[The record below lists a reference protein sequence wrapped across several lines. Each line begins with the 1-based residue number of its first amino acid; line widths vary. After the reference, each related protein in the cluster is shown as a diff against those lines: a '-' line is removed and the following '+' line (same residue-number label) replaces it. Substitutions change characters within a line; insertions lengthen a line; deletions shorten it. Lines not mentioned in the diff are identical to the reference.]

1 MKKSLDDVLKKANKE
16 LENAVSSSRH
26 DWEGTTAD
34 DVYDVNIHIWRKP
47 GMGNSI
53 QTIIGNQ
60 LSILTATNSFLATL
74 LIQNILDE
82 ETLDEMVKMA
92 KMVFRNG
99 SKNEKI

>member
-34 DVYDVNIHIWRKP
+34 DVYDVKIHIWRKP

-60 LSILTATNSFLATL
+60 LSILTATNSFFSNV
-74 LIQNILDE
+74 IDSEYI
-82 ETLDEMVKMA
+82 
-92 KMVFRNG
+92 R
-99 SKNEKI
+99 